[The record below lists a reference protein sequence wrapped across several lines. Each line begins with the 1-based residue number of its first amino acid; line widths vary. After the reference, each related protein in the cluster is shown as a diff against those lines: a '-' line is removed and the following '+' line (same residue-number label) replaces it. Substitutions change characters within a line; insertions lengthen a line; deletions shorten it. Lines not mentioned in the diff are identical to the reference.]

1 MMKRFLLGLLAAVL
15 LCGTLRAANEKEH
28 VLVFERSTN
37 TNYVCYD
44 INLLRDGLLNVTE
57 PLKSYWMLDQGTWW
71 LTEDLTYLDKKM
83 AFGVKVVSH
92 GENEAVIHL
101 TAYRDLKMRICKYK
115 GKWAALIKVNGREM
129 VVEKFFAQMMN
140 PPFSIRCRHVDIYG
154 TDLKTGEKCRE
165 RIKA

>member
-1 MMKRFLLGLLAAVL
+1 MRRFLMSILAAVL
-15 LCGTLRAANEKEH
+15 LCGTLLAANEKEH

-37 TNYVCYD
+37 TNYICYD
-44 INLLRDGLLNVTE
+44 INLQKDGQLNTAE
-57 PLKSYWMLDQGTWW
+57 PLTSYWMLDEGTWW
-71 LTEDLTYLDKKM
+71 STEGLTYLDKKM
-83 AFGVKVVSH
+83 AFGVKVVSSK
-92 GENEAVIHL
+92 ENEAVIHL
-101 TAYRDLKMRICKYK
+101 TAYKALKMRICKYK

>member
-1 MMKRFLLGLLAAVL
+1 MMKRFLLSLLAVVL
-15 LCGTLRAANEKEH
+15 LCGTLLAANGKEH

-37 TNYVCYD
+37 TNYICYD
-44 INLLRDGLLNVTE
+44 INLLTDGQLNVDE
-57 PLKSYWMLDQGTWW
+57 PLKSYWMLNEGRR
-71 LTEDLTYLDKKM
+71 TEDLTYLDKKM

-92 GENEAVIHL
+92 KENEAVIHL
-101 TAYRDLKMRICKYK
+101 TAYKDLKMRICKYK
-115 GKWAALIKVNGREM
+115 GKWAALIKVNGRDM